1 MPSNSPQFRC
11 FYAFGG
17 QDSSTH
23 SMSRARVGD
32 PKRVYSHHIPS
43 TTERRVLALVGDVM
57 GLLDLDEL
65 CRALIV
71 SLREAVPADWCA
83 LHELPAELPHTLSL
97 TEPPLPLEFHEVFAR
112 YASQNPLVGH
122 YLRTHDGRATRFSDL
137 VTRRQLHRLDLYREV
152 YRPLG
157 VEYQISFTL
166 PSASA
171 RLLGVA
177 LSRGKR
183 DFSTAERELLNLAR
197 PYLIQVYRNAL
208 SHTQLRA
215 LAERQIL
222 ISDLVALKLTT
233 RQAETLRLVAMG
245 HSDRGAAAALGIEVS
260 TVHKHLQNS
269 YRTLGVRS
277 RSQAA
282 GAAWATTRSKPT

>member
-1 MPSNSPQFRC
+1 M
-11 FYAFGG
+11 
-17 QDSSTH
+17 
-23 SMSRARVGD
+23 
-32 PKRVYSHHIPS
+32 
-43 TTERRVLALVGDVM
+43 LALIGDVM

-65 CRALIV
+65 CRGLIV

-97 TEPPLPLEFHEVFAR
+97 TEPPIPPEFHEAFAR
-112 YASQNPLVGH
+112 YAFQNPLVEH
-122 YLRTHDGRATRFSDL
+122 YLRTRDGRATRFSDL
-137 VTRRQLHRLDLYREV
+137 ITRRQLHRLDLYREV

-157 VEYQISFTL
+157 VEYQISFNL
-166 PSASA
+166 PSATP

-183 DFSTAERELLNLAR
+183 DFSTTERDLLNLAR

-208 SHTQLRA
+208 SHTQLRQ

-222 ISDLVALKLTT
+222 IADLVGLGLTK

-245 HSDRGAAAALGIEVS
+245 HSDTDAAAALGIESS

-282 GAAWATTRSKPT
+282 RVAWATTRSGPA